1 MNYLNEITLEEV
13 AKKISFTEA
22 ESLVGEDF
30 YITLPKELAD
40 LHHPKN
46 KKDKGRLFVRSIEVP
61 CPDDDIDKSY
71 DDFCKLE
78 NPDFREICSD
88 LAYSYNELVHE
99 YNRFVEDS
107 EL

>member
-1 MNYLNEITLEEV
+1 MQ
-13 AKKISFTEA
+13 KKIAFTEA
-22 ESLVGEDF
+22 KSLVGEDF

-40 LHHPKN
+40 LHHPTD